1 MINHINKITPL
12 FKSDNIDLFTE
23 RYNNDEIR
31 VLVNFEYNI
40 NNPNIVKLRI
50 KGSTHKYANKSRKKI
65 A

>member
-23 RYNNDEIR
+23 RHNNDEIR
-31 VLVNFEYNI
+31 VLVNFEYHI